1 MKKLKTLITLLII
14 VSCGTQK
21 KAVVDPYVGV
31 YEMTVFEVPQIGD
44 IPLKLIIKK
53 DKDVYISELETNSED
68 PAALEYFWEIIST
81 AINDG
86 IIFIDATIANYDLNF
101 ELNVDKDDIS
111 GYMMDMFDVEG
122 KKIK

>member
-1 MKKLKTLITLLII
+1 MKKFTASIAFLII
-14 VSCGTQK
+14 LSCGTQK
-21 KAVVDPYVGV
+21 KAILDPYVGV

-44 IPLKLIIKK
+44 VPLNLIIKK
-53 DKDVYISELETNSED
+53 DKDGCISELETNSED
-68 PAALEYFWEIIST
+68 PAASEYLWDIIST

-101 ELNVDKDDIS
+101 ELNVDKEDIS
-111 GYMMDMFDVEG
+111 GYMMDMFEVEG

>member
-1 MKKLKTLITLLII
+1 MKKLLPFTALFII
-14 VSCGTQK
+14 ASCGTQK
-21 KAVVDPYVGV
+21 KAILDPYVGV

-44 IPLKLIIKK
+44 VPLKLIIKK
-53 DKDVYISELETNSED
+53 DKDGYISELETNSKD
-68 PAALEYFWEIIST
+68 PAASEYLWDIIST

-101 ELNVDKDDIS
+101 ELNVDKEDIS
-111 GYMMDMFDVEG
+111 GYMMDMFEVEG

>member
-1 MKKLKTLITLLII
+1 MKKFTTSIALLII
-14 VSCGTQK
+14 LSCGTQK
-21 KAVVDPYVGV
+21 KAILDPYVGV

-44 IPLKLIIKK
+44 VPLKLIIKK
-53 DKDVYISELETNSED
+53 DKDGYISELETNSKD
-68 PAALEYFWEIIST
+68 PAASEYLWDIIST

-101 ELNVDKDDIS
+101 ELNVDKEDIS
-111 GYMMDMFDVEG
+111 GYMMDMFEVEG

>member
-1 MKKLKTLITLLII
+1 MKKFTASIALLII
-14 VSCGTQK
+14 LSCGTQK
-21 KAVVDPYVGV
+21 KAILDPYVGV

-44 IPLKLIIKK
+44 VPLKLIIKK
-53 DKDVYISELETNSED
+53 DKDGYISELETNSED
-68 PAALEYFWEIIST
+68 PAASEYLWEIIST

-101 ELNVDKDDIS
+101 ELNVDKENIS
-111 GYMMDMFDVEG
+111 GYMMDMFEVEG

>member
-68 PAALEYFWEIIST
+68 PAALEYLWEIIST

>member
-1 MKKLKTLITLLII
+1 MKKFTTSTALLII
-14 VSCGTQK
+14 LSCGTQK
-21 KAVVDPYVGV
+21 KAILDPYVGV

-44 IPLKLIIKK
+44 VPLKLIIKK
-53 DKDVYISELETNSED
+53 DKDGYISELETNSED
-68 PAALEYFWEIIST
+68 PAASEYLWEIIST

-101 ELNVDKDDIS
+101 ELNVDKEDIS
-111 GYMMDMFDVEG
+111 GYMMDMFEVEG

>member
-1 MKKLKTLITLLII
+1 MKKFTTSTALLII
-14 VSCGTQK
+14 LSCGTQK
-21 KAVVDPYVGV
+21 KAILDPYVGV

-44 IPLKLIIKK
+44 VPLKLIIKK
-53 DKDVYISELETNSED
+53 DKDGYMSELETNSED
-68 PAALEYFWEIIST
+68 PAASEYLWEIIST

-101 ELNVDKDDIS
+101 ELNVDKEDIS
-111 GYMMDMFDVEG
+111 GYMMDMFEVEG

>member
-1 MKKLKTLITLLII
+1 MKKFTTSIALLII
-14 VSCGTQK
+14 LSCGTQK
-21 KAVVDPYVGV
+21 KAILDPYVGV

-44 IPLKLIIKK
+44 VPLKLIIKK
-53 DKDVYISELETNSED
+53 DKDGYISELETNSKD
-68 PAALEYFWEIIST
+68 PAASEYLWEIIST

-101 ELNVDKDDIS
+101 ELNVDKEDIS
-111 GYMMDMFDVEG
+111 GYMMDMFEVMG

>member
-1 MKKLKTLITLLII
+1 MKKFTTSIALLII
-14 VSCGTQK
+14 LSCGTQK
-21 KAVVDPYVGV
+21 KAILDPYVGV

-44 IPLKLIIKK
+44 VLLKLIIKK
-53 DKDVYISELETNSED
+53 DKDGYISELETNSED
-68 PAALEYFWEIIST
+68 PAASEYLWEVIST

-101 ELNVDKDDIS
+101 ELNVDKEDIS
-111 GYMMDMFDVEG
+111 GYMMDVFEVEG

>member
-1 MKKLKTLITLLII
+1 MKKFTALIALLII
-14 VSCGTQK
+14 LSCVTQK
-21 KAVVDPYVGV
+21 KAILDPYVGV

-44 IPLKLIIKK
+44 VPLKLIIKK
-53 DKDVYISELETNSED
+53 DKDGYISELETNSED
-68 PAALEYFWEIIST
+68 PAASEYLWEIIST

-101 ELNVDKDDIS
+101 ELNVDKEDIS
-111 GYMMDMFDVEG
+111 GYMMDMFEVEC

>member
-1 MKKLKTLITLLII
+1 MKKFTASIVLLII
-14 VSCGTQK
+14 LSCGTQK
-21 KAVVDPYVGV
+21 KAILDPYVGV

-44 IPLKLIIKK
+44 VSLKLIIKK
-53 DKDVYISELETNSED
+53 DKDGYISELETNSED
-68 PAALEYFWEIIST
+68 PAASEYLWEVIST

-101 ELNVDKDDIS
+101 ELNVDKEDIS
-111 GYMMDMFDVEG
+111 GYLMDMFEVEG

>member
-1 MKKLKTLITLLII
+1 MKKFTASIALLII
-14 VSCGTQK
+14 LSCGTQK
-21 KAVVDPYVGV
+21 KAILDPYVGV

-44 IPLKLIIKK
+44 VPLKLIIKK
-53 DKDVYISELETNSED
+53 DKDGYISELETNSED
-68 PAALEYFWEIIST
+68 PAASEYLWEIIST

-101 ELNVDKDDIS
+101 ELNVDKEDIS
-111 GYMMDMFDVEG
+111 GYMMDMFEVKG